1 VGLWFFEGIVPGVGD
16 LGRGSVVQT
25 RVRSVVVAVDAARPA
40 ADPLSTIPAT
50 PSVKGVIDDPSCHS
64 TDCRRP
70 SAARVCRSAATSALT
85 RIALTARG
93 PRAARAMRG
102 IVREVEGE
110 WEQRLGPEHFAHLRV
125 LLTDLN
131 AHVAADGA
139 PDHGTP
145 AAN

>member
-1 VGLWFFEGIVPGVGD
+1 MSLNGLSKAIS
-16 LGRGSVVQT
+16 R
-25 RVRSVVVAVDAARPA
+25 
-40 ADPLSTIPAT
+40 
-50 PSVKGVIDDPSCHS
+50 
-64 TDCRRP
+64 
-70 SAARVCRSAATSALT
+70 ARVPICGDQRLT

-93 PRAARAMRG
+93 QRAARAMRG

-110 WEQRLGPEHFAHLRV
+110 WEQRLGPEHFAQLRV